1 MAKLNIARPI
11 MGDAPNRQS
20 IEWRSKPIHLVEL
33 IYALYHSGSVGD
45 VKLKDLSALCYLAAS
60 SLYGLRVASIP
71 NSRYMFY
78 YNDGIYYLAEGVIY
92 SETDEGD
99 YEIVMPEVGMII
111 PQLPEVNVN
120 EIVINNKIYFEFDN
134 MIYKQIPTQDGLMY
148 EVIGVLEI

>member
-1 MAKLNIARPI
+1 MRHSFGGGAFRSPIANFSRT
-11 MGDAPNRQS
+11 
-20 IEWRSKPIHLVEL
+20 
-33 IYALYHSGSVGD
+33 
-45 VKLKDLSALCYLAAS
+45 SALCYVAAS

-148 EVIGVLEI
+148 EVIGILEM